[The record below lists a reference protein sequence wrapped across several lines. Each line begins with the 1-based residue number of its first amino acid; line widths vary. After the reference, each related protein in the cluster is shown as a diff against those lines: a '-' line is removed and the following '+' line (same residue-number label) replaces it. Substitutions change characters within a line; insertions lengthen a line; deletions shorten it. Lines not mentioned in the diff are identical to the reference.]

1 VSTVRWDLKEV
12 TPWRDINAC
21 PTNRNRIGGGHQG
34 TFFAG
39 IMAIEADKLIGQ
51 DISIFRNLAILD
63 DRIIGIFL

>member
-1 VSTVRWDLKEV
+1 MIGQQSDLTALLFIPYNDLAQRV
-12 TPWRDINAC
+12 
-21 PTNRNRIGGGHQG
+21 G